1 MTQGTMYMPE
11 GNIGGSRV
19 EVTRVAA
26 PPSPHPI
33 DKLGKRKRERYI
45 CERDE

>member
-1 MTQGTMYMPE
+1 M
-11 GNIGGSRV
+11 

-26 PPSPHPI
+26 PPSPHPT

-45 CERDE
+45 YVREMTDSDRERGGG